1 MVLRTKVL
9 VKYLNKSKSFS
20 LLLQSRPT
28 NQHRVLAAPHRE
40 KQTLHRPSEIDKTC
54 GAQRDKLTPRVR
66 KTKEKMCRAS
76 LACDYFVCR
85 KTI

>member
-9 VKYLNKSKSFS
+9 IQRLTKSFS
-20 LLLQSRPT
+20 LLYCKVKSST

-66 KTKEKMCRAS
+66 KIKEKMCIAP